1 MHMLY
6 ELIAFAAIGVV
17 ASAST
22 MQPCNSNLLK
32 LGAPP
37 AFGPYCRVQD
47 PVVCLAENAT
57 ASSPTLNLTCTSAA
71 TNTSGCNLLRPGLSD
86 IYDPFRVEQKCEDA
100 NDTPP
105 PTPPGCTVP
114 PTHPPTLSM
123 VPTRVCVCVYARK
136 ERGEHLTPTLTL
148 TLTLIILCPSKH

>member
-32 LGAPP
+32 PGAP
-37 AFGPYCRVQD
+37 
-47 PVVCLAENAT
+47 T
-57 ASSPTLNLTCTSAA
+57 ASSTTLNLTCTSAA

-100 NDTPP
+100 NDTAP

-123 VPTRVCVCVYARK
+123 VPARVCVCVCMRERK
-136 ERGEHLTPTLTL
+136 GVDT
-148 TLTLIILCPSKH
+148 